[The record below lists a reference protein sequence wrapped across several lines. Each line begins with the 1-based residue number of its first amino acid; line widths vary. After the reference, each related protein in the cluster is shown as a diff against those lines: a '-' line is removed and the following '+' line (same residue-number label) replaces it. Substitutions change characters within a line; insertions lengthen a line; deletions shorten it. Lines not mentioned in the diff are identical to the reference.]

1 MGKNPGLDRKGRR
14 AAARLAKNGRPTN
27 AARRFVCQLERTF
40 DYSEILQMYP
50 MKEEDMQVLGAYTL
64 GRASIEEAE
73 AALRESLRDPRWMT
87 RWFAQRHEM
96 LTPIIEG
103 LRRPSRNLQAS
114 MKEAATRYSNM
125 AEPKQVAGAGSEGGI
140 PRDYWLRKQQEML
153 VSTARILLDKMDVLP
168 AGSILR
174 PEQIDARSPGFAVC
188 IRAMHS
194 SLRDSVGK
202 NAREPKASDFID
214 CIHALYVPYVDI
226 FRADSYMSGHIA
238 PLAAKHGTA
247 VVQKLRNLPAEISRR
262 LSSPRS

>member
-1 MGKNPGLDRKGRR
+1 VKNGQPTK
-14 AAARLAKNGRPTN
+14 AARYLLGQ
-27 AARRFVCQLERTF
+27 VESTF

-50 MKEEDMQVLGAYTL
+50 MREEDMRVLGAYML
-64 GRASIEEAE
+64 GTASIEEAE

-87 RWFAQRHEM
+87 RWFAKHHDT
-96 LTPIIEG
+96 LTPIIEW
-103 LRRPSRNLQAS
+103 LRRPSRNLRAS
-114 MKEAATRYSNM
+114 MKEAANRYSSM
-125 AEPKQVAGAGSEGGI
+125 MELKQATGTGPEGGI
-140 PRDYWLRKQQEML
+140 PRDYWLRAQQEML
-153 VSTARILLDKMDVLP
+153 VSTTGMFLDKMDILP

-188 IRAMHS
+188 IRAMHN

-262 LSSPRS
+262 LSSPRN